1 MYSDAQYLQWLRTL
15 SPELLRKER
24 ENLDIM
30 SKTPMTPVSKEIVK
44 LKINR
49 IENL

>member
-1 MYSDAQYLQWLRTL
+1 VYSDVQYIQWLRTL

-24 ENLDIM
+24 ENLEIM
-30 SKTPMTPVSKEIVK
+30 VKTPMTAVSKEIVK